1 MIKKIVIAIVYCTTC
16 VIFAQNGT
24 VSPYSFG
31 IGEIKAVGTV
41 ENQMM
46 GGIGMYADSIHINLQ
61 NPAAYGSLAL
71 TTYTAGISRRE
82 VRLKTYNEQE
92 NASVSNLDYLAIG
105 MPLGKGFGLGFGLM
119 PFSSIGYNLVSEG
132 VNSEQA
138 TVINAASGDGGLNR
152 VYASLG
158 YVLFEDFSLGATV
171 NFNFGTLN
179 NERIQ
184 TIEGVQFG
192 TLDRRESKVN
202 GFNFDFSANYT
213 PKISEKYRLYTS
225 VGVNTQSNLVA
236 ENTRTIGTFSL
247 STGQDVEVIDVNLD
261 AQNLRNTELKVPT
274 TTTLGLGIGEDKKWF
289 MGAEYGFQ
297 ELSSFENTFVNAG
310 NIRFNNASSMGFGG
324 FFIPDYT
331 SLTNYFKRITYR
343 AGAKLTKTGMM
354 VNEKEINNFGITF
367 GVGLPLGGSFSNL
380 NVGFELGRRGTTDAN
395 LVEESYLKINL
406 GLSLNDRWFIPR
418 KIN

>member
-1 MIKKIVIAIVYCTTC
+1 
-16 VIFAQNGT
+16 
-24 VSPYSFG
+24 
-31 IGEIKAVGTV
+31 
-41 ENQMM
+41 
-46 GGIGMYADSIHINLQ
+46 
-61 NPAAYGSLAL
+61 
-71 TTYTAGISRRE
+71 
-82 VRLKTYNEQE
+82 
-92 NASVSNLDYLAIG
+92 
-105 MPLGKGFGLGFGLM
+105 LGKGFGLGIGLM
-119 PFSSIGYNLVSEG
+119 PFSSIGYNLISEG
-132 VNSEQA
+132 VNSDQA
-138 TVINAASGDGGLNR
+138 AVVNAASGDGGLNR

-158 YVLFEDFSLGATV
+158 YVLFEDFSLGATM

-192 TLDRRESKVN
+192 TLDRRESTVN
-202 GFNFDFSANYT
+202 GFNFGFSANYT
-213 PKISEKYRLYTS
+213 PKISKKYRLYTS

-247 STGQDVEVIDVNLD
+247 ATGEDVEVINVNLD
-261 AQNLRNTELKVPT
+261 AQNLRHTELKIPT
-274 TTTLGLGIGEDKKWF
+274 TTTLGLGIGEDQKWF

-297 ELSSFENTFVNAG
+297 ELSTFENTFVNAG
-310 NIRFNNASSMGFGG
+310 NIRFNNASSFGFGG

-331 SLTNYFKRITYR
+331 SFTNYFKRVTYR
-343 AGAKLTKTGMM
+343 AGARLTKTGMM

-380 NVGFELGRRGTTDAN
+380 NVGFELGRRGTTDAD

-406 GLSLNDRWFIPR
+406 GLSLNDRWFVQK

>member
-1 MIKKIVIAIVYCTTC
+1 
-16 VIFAQNGT
+16 
-24 VSPYSFG
+24 
-31 IGEIKAVGTV
+31 
-41 ENQMM
+41 
-46 GGIGMYADSIHINLQ
+46 
-61 NPAAYGSLAL
+61 
-71 TTYTAGISRRE
+71 
-82 VRLKTYNEQE
+82 
-92 NASVSNLDYLAIG
+92 
-105 MPLGKGFGLGFGLM
+105 M
-119 PFSSIGYNLVSEG
+119 PFSSIGYNLISEG
-132 VNSEQA
+132 TNSDQA
-138 TVINAASGDGGLNR
+138 AVVNAASGDGGLNR

-158 YVLFEDFSLGATV
+158 YVLFEDFSLGATM

-192 TLDRRESKVN
+192 TLDRRKSTVN
-202 GFNFDFSANYT
+202 GFNFGFSANYT

-225 VGVNTQSNLVA
+225 AGVNTQSNLVA

-247 STGQDVEVIDVNLD
+247 ATGQDVEVIDVNLD
-261 AQNLRNTELKVPT
+261 AQNLRHTELKIPT

-297 ELSSFENTFVNAG
+297 ELSTFENTFVNAE
-310 NIRFNNASSMGFGG
+310 NIRFNNASSFGFGG

-331 SLTNYFKRITYR
+331 SFTNYFKRVTYR
-343 AGAKLTKTGMM
+343 AGARLTKTGMM

-380 NVGFELGRRGTTDAN
+380 NVGFELGRRGTTDAD

-406 GLSLNDRWFIPR
+406 GLSLNDRWFVQK